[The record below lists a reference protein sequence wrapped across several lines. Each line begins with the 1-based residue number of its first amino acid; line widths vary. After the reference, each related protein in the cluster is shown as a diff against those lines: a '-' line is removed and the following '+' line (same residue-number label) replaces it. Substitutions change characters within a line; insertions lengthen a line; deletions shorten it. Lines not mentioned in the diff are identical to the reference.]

1 MLHYFF
7 CLMNL
12 NVDLLQAIFLFFI
25 TMPIVLKHTQ
35 FHFGFD
41 TFQPI
46 MNGRHTHRSI

>member
-12 NVDLLQAIFLFFI
+12 YVDLFQAIFFFCI
-25 TMPIVLKHTQ
+25 GVLVILKHTQ
-35 FHFGFD
+35 FHFCLN

-46 MNGRHTHRSI
+46 VNC